1 MSKDCRWMLQTG
13 KYGDFR
19 LAQGRRSI
27 RVHKSVLV
35 QHSGYFA
42 KLFKHGLPS
51 RKAVDRGRLE
61 IPAEYDLNL
70 VRILMDCFYRGET
83 EWVFPEDDIRK
94 NVELWILAEWLN
106 VEYAMH
112 TIEVNLLEILS
123 PMEQKYR
130 AAKPWMLELVFHHQ
144 KCGNSTVGSMFAE
157 AALAVRYTTGKADH
171 IRCLDDM
178 RNAFPALG
186 RKMDEWEVQ
195 YRERSDQLLGS
206 GGYGWHDEAVIALQP
221 LRRHMVENRLG
232 IAASEGD
239 FVTKRTGNSVPLLSI
254 HNFSLISNPGIDLEL
269 FTSDWRRVA
278 PPLAYW

>member
-1 MSKDCRWMLQTG
+1 MPNNCLLLS
-13 KYGDFR
+13 
-19 LAQGRRSI
+19 
-27 RVHKSVLV
+27 
-35 QHSGYFA
+35 
-42 KLFKHGLPS
+42 LPIQ
-51 RKAVDRGRLE
+51 KAVDRGRLE

-70 VRILMDCFYRGET
+70 VRILMDYFYRGET

-178 RNAFPALG
+178 RNVFPALG

-195 YRERSDQLLGS
+195 YRERSDGLLGS
-206 GGYGWHDEAVIALQP
+206 GGYGWRDEAVIALQP

-254 HNFSLISNPGIDLEL
+254 HNLSLISNPGIDLEL
-269 FTSDWRRVA
+269 FTSDWRRVN